1 MARVQKRLKLS
12 IAEYSNPYFPYNKHI
27 VGEEIDMLP
36 LPPPPPDRTKVSA
49 SLLAMIFVAG
59 LLVGGI
65 GIYVISSSEINN
77 LNSKMSILQSQVSDV
92 MGFQNATYQT
102 ITIMQNGTSLQ
113 NIYNNIHNSVVLIAG
128 TTSDGGV
135 EGSGFVYNFAGRTV
149 ILTNYH
155 VVAGASGIS
164 VTFSNGNGYA
174 ATVLGTD
181 PYSDLAVLSVNGAPA
196 SEFKPVQ
203 IVSSSTL
210 TVGESVIAI
219 GNPYGLVG
227 SLTTGTVSALGRT
240 ITEDTA
246 GQYSIAN
253 IIQTSA
259 QINPGNSG
267 GPLLNA
273 VGNVVGITAAIVSNS
288 QGLAFAIPSDTIL
301 REISAMITTG
311 TYTGHSY
318 LGVVGQDMSYDL
330 AQQIGA
336 NVTYG
341 WKLES
346 ITSEGPSDG
355 NLKVGDII
363 IALNG
368 QTIRNND
375 DLASYLEQHTLPGDK
390 IAVTIVRD
398 NAQTQATVILG
409 ARPAAT

>member
-1 MARVQKRLKLS
+1 
-12 IAEYSNPYFPYNKHI
+12 
-27 VGEEIDMLP
+27 MLP
-36 LPPPPPDRTKVSA
+36 IPPPPPDRKKVTA
-49 SLLAMIFVAG
+49 SLLALIFVAG

-65 GIYVISSSEINN
+65 GIYVISSSQISDLNN
-77 LNSKMSILQSQVSDV
+77 KMSILESQVSDV
-92 MGFQNATYQT
+92 VGFQNATYQA

-113 NIYNNIHNSVVLIAG
+113 NIYNNIHNSVVLITG
-128 TTSDGGV
+128 TTSSGGV
-135 EGSGFVYNFAGRTV
+135 EGSGFVYNFAGRMV

-155 VVAGASGIS
+155 VVADASGLS
-164 VTFSNGNGYA
+164 VTFSDGNGYA

-181 PYSDLAVLSVNGAPA
+181 PYSDLAVLSVNSAPA
-196 SEFKPVQ
+196 SEFKPVT

-246 GQYSIAN
+246 GQYAIAN

-301 REISAMITTG
+301 REVNALITTG
-311 TYTGHSY
+311 TYNGHSY
-318 LGVVGQDMSYDL
+318 LGVVGQDMNYDL
-330 AQQIGA
+330 AQQYGV

-341 WKLES
+341 WRLES
-346 ITSEGPSDG
+346 VTSGGPSDG
-355 NLKVGDII
+355 KLNVGDII
-363 IALNG
+363 IAMNG
-368 QTIRNND
+368 QAIRNND
-375 DLASYLEQHTLPGDK
+375 DLASYLEQHTLPSDSLTLT
-390 IAVTIVRD
+390 VVRD
-398 NAQTQATVILG
+398 NAQTQVTVVLG